1 MTNDFLPEPLPQ
13 SPIALF
19 TQWFADAAALRAQPN
34 PDAMVLATVSA
45 DGKPSARVVLCKR
58 IDPSGYL
65 VFFTNYTSRKG
76 TELAARPRAAVVF
89 HWDALHRQ
97 VRIEGPVIRSPAVE
111 SDGYFAS
118 RPVASRI
125 GAWASR
131 QSQPLASRA
140 ELAAEVE
147 RFSRQFGV
155 YASEQPL
162 IPRPPHWGGFRLWI
176 ESIELWVEGPGRIHD
191 RAVWSRDLAPIDEF
205 TYAGGTWRA
214 TRLNP

>member
-1 MTNDFLPEPLPQ
+1 MNDFLPEPLPE
-13 SPIALF
+13 SPMPLF
-19 TQWFADAAALRAQPN
+19 TRWFADATARRAQPN
-34 PDAMVLATVSA
+34 PDAMVLATANA

-65 VFFTNYTSRKG
+65 VYFTNYTSRKG

-97 VRIEGPVIRSPAVE
+97 VRIEGPVVRSPASE
-111 SDGYFAS
+111 SDDYFAS
-118 RPVASRI
+118 RPVASRV

-155 YASEQPL
+155 DSAGQAHV
-162 IPRPPHWGGFRLWI
+162 PRPPHWGGFRLWI

-191 RAVWSRDLAPIDEF
+191 RAVWSRDLTAHDDLG
-205 TYAGGTWRA
+205 YVGGTWRA